1 MADGYRAR
9 WLFLAALLFIHL
21 HRWEPGAFQ
30 GVDGL
35 DELNDKSG
43 WRELSGTRRP
53 LTGLDR
59 SSDVPG
65 VPMSPRFK
73 GVPNFDLSL
82 PCPLCG
88 YKIHPN
94 ELLRLASHTIKSPGC
109 GEVFNELGGK
119 KPKSTS

>member
-1 MADGYRAR
+1 MAFSGG
-9 WLFLAALLFIHL
+9 AAFIHL

-53 LTGLDR
+53 LTSLDR

>member
-82 PCPLCG
+82 PCPLCE

-109 GEVFNELGGK
+109 GEVFNALGGK

>member
-53 LTGLDR
+53 LTSLDR

-82 PCPLCG
+82 PCPLCE

>member
-53 LTGLDR
+53 LTSLDR

>member
-1 MADGYRAR
+1 MADAYGTR
-9 WLFLAALLFIHL
+9 WLSLAALLFIHL

-53 LTGLDR
+53 LTSLDR

-82 PCPLCG
+82 PCPLCE